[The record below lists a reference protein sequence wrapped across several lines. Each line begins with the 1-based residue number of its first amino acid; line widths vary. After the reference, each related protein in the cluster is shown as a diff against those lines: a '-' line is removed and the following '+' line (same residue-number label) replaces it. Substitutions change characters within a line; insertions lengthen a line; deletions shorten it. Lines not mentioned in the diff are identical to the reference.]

1 VKSNKPPFEKQLLT
15 AAGRPGKC
23 QCLWQWAPG
32 PAVHAG
38 PGAAHGA
45 WIGHGGAPCGAVCA
59 APMGRAASL
68 GQGADPPM
76 GIGDG
81 GASPSPPNRGRGRER
96 VPDSGQIG
104 DGDGGASPSPAK
116 SGTGTGTVPDCR
128 RVPSSHTLII
138 VGS

>member
-104 DGDGGASPSPAK
+104 DGDGDGPRLSACAEQPHLNYSRQLSK
-116 SGTGTGTVPDCR
+116 LMRVTVMT
-128 RVPSSHTLII
+128 S
-138 VGS
+138 